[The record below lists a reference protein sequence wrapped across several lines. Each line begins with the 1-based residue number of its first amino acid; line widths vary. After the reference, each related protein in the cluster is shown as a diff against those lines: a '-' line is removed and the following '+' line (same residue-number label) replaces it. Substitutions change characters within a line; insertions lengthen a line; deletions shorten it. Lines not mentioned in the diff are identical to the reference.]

1 MYAALS
7 TAQWVVGKA
16 LAPVADGVLGAW
28 AAARN
33 FGPTVEALSTEL
45 LLVKATLEQA
55 ALKELSGPAMEMLLQ
70 KLRNLAHS
78 AEDLLDELD
87 YFRIHDEL
95 HSTYDAADHHGEG
108 GVHDLALNARHT
120 AKAVGKMVN
129 CCPWQRAKHTQRT
142 HDDSSL
148 APNTN
153 RKLSRCMSNLGGMGK
168 TTLIQHIYHN
178 QQVQNHFPVKIWI
191 CVSFNFN
198 LEKVLE
204 QVKRYTP
211 AVESEKHCSTTE
223 EHHLLHFTQSSSPR
237 RSSNDGKMTKVVAV
251 YGMAAEPSSSNLT
264 FPSGL
269 HAVGKPLML
278 YKLKFLF

>member
-1 MYAALS
+1 MNS
-7 TAQWVVGKA
+7 I
-16 LAPVADGVLGAW
+16 
-28 AAARN
+28 
-33 FGPTVEALSTEL
+33 
-45 LLVKATLEQA
+45 
-55 ALKELSGPAMEMLLQ
+55 
-70 KLRNLAHS
+70 
-78 AEDLLDELD
+78 
-87 YFRIHDEL
+87 IHDI
-95 HSTYDAADHHGEG
+95 
-108 GVHDLALNARHT
+108 T
-120 AKAVGKMVN
+120 AGQYCDKGLTVLPVIG
-129 CCPWQRAKHTQRT
+129 P
-142 HDDSSL
+142 
-148 APNTN
+148 
-153 RKLSRCMSNLGGMGK
+153 GGMGK
-168 TTLIQHIYHN
+168 TTLIQHIYNN
-178 QQVQNHFPVKIWI
+178 QQVQNHFLVRIWI